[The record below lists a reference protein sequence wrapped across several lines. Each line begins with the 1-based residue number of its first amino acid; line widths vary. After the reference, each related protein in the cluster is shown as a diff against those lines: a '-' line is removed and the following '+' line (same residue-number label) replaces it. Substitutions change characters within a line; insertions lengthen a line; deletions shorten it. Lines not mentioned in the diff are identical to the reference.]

1 MEARTGGLAPR
12 LGAAVRGS
20 LLLFIIAAVL
30 LAFGV
35 STLRRFGLFAESVT
49 VEDAGGTQREFKLVQ
64 LLPKDGIPAIFDP
77 TFISPAEAN
86 EQLAPDDLV
95 IGVSI
100 GGEHRA
106 YGVAHLSSHEVVN
119 DVVGGKPIAV
129 TW

>member
-1 MEARTGGLAPR
+1 MGTLAPR

-35 STLRRFGLFAESVT
+35 GMLRRFGVFAESVT
-49 VEDAGGTQREFKLVQ
+49 VQDAAGIERELELVQ

-77 TFISPAEAN
+77 SFVSADAAG
-86 EQLAPDDLV
+86 EQLAEDDLV

-100 GGEHRA
+100 DGEHRA
-106 YGVAHLSSHEVVN
+106 YGVAHLSNHEVVN

>member
-1 MEARTGGLAPR
+1 MDSITPR
-12 LGAAVRGS
+12 LGAPVRGS
-20 LLLFIIAAVL
+20 LLLFVIAAVL

-35 STLRRFGLFAESVT
+35 STVRRFGLFAESVT
-49 VEDAGGTQREFKLVQ
+49 LASGDGPARQLELIR

-77 TFISPAEAN
+77 EFLAAAEADA
-86 EQLAPDDLV
+86 QLAPDDLV

-100 GGEHRA
+100 EGEHRA
-106 YGVAHLSSHEVVN
+106 YGVAYLSSHEVVN